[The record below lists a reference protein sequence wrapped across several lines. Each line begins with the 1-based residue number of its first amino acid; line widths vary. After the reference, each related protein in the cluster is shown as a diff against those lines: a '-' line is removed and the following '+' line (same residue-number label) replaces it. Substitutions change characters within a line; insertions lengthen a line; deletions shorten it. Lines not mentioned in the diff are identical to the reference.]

1 MSFINE
7 KSKEINCKVV
17 YYGPPLCGKS
27 TSLRKIYE
35 QVREE
40 AKGDLISL
48 SQDNDR
54 TLYFDFVPLHLGNYK
69 NYTIRLHLYTV
80 PGEVGYDAARKLIS
94 KGVDGVVFIADSQ
107 LERMEANIKSMNNL
121 RETLK
126 HEGIDWKKIPMVFQY
141 NKRDLPNAVPVEEIR
156 RLLNLNSSE
165 DFETVAVTGEGVF
178 NVLCA
183 IGTKV
188 LQNLKKTSL

>member
-1 MSFINE
+1 MSFIND
-7 KSKEINCKVV
+7 KTKEINCKVV

-54 TLYFDFVPLHLGNYK
+54 TLYFDFVPLYLGNYK
-69 NYTIRLHLYTV
+69 DYKIRLHLYTV
-80 PGEVGYDAARKLIS
+80 PGEVGYNAARKLIS

-107 LERMEANIKSMNNL
+107 LERMEANIKSFNNL
-121 RETLK
+121 REILK
-126 HEGIDWKKIPMVFQY
+126 NEGIDWKKIPIVFQY
-141 NKRDLPNAVPVEEIR
+141 NKRDLPNAVPVEELR
-156 RLLNLNSSE
+156 KLLNTNSYKE
-165 DFETVAVTGEGVF
+165 FESVAITGEGVF
-178 NVLCA
+178 DVLRA
-183 IGTKV
+183 IGTMV
-188 LQNLKKTSL
+188 LKNLKKASF

>member
-7 KSKEINCKVV
+7 KTKEINCKVV

-40 AKGDLISL
+40 SKGDLISL

-126 HEGIDWKKIPMVFQY
+126 HEGIDLKKFPLVFQY
-141 NKRDLPNAVPVEEIR
+141 NKRDLPNAVPVDELR
-156 RLLNLNSSE
+156 KLLNLNSSE
-165 DFETVAVTGEGVF
+165 DFETVAITGEGVF
-178 NVLCA
+178 DVLRA

-188 LQNLKKTSL
+188 LHGLKKTSF